1 MVTTRQ
7 DTLGQRV
14 AQIRKTSAIKR
25 VLGSDFS
32 PLWEAAERMTDCL
45 LSSRSMVRI
54 HQGASTTKPLQ
65 RTRLGMVQTGCG
77 APRSVRGSD
86 QIKRSAVGLGDEGA
100 SLLI

>member
-1 MVTTRQ
+1 MVTTRH

-32 PLWEAAERMTDCL
+32 PLWKPAERMTYCL

-54 HQGASTTKPLQ
+54 HQGALKVIPTVLSDV
-65 RTRLGMVQTGCG
+65 LGTDF
-77 APRSVRGSD
+77 S
-86 QIKRSAVGLGDEGA
+86 
-100 SLLI
+100 